1 MHSGRSASAA
11 PSPRRNTAT
20 TARWRSRPWTR
31 TEGRAGPEGEHGT
44 NDVLTEK
51 SCIAFSEALASKA
64 AVPGGGG
71 ASALVGALG
80 VALGHMVGALTVG
93 KAKYATVEEDLRA
106 LMARAED
113 LRQRLLRCVEKDAE
127 AFEPLSRAYAIPK
140 DDPEREETMERCLRT
155 AAAAPLEILDLCC
168 EAIELQR
175 EFADKGS
182 ALAVS
187 DAATG
192 VVFCW
197 SAMYGAAV
205 NVKVNTKAMK
215 DRTFADTINAHV
227 DAQMAKYWPV
237 AEKVYEDVYRRFC

>member
-1 MHSGRSASAA
+1 ML
-11 PSPRRNTAT
+11 NKTV
-20 TARWRSRPWTR
+20 
-31 TEGRAGPEGEHGT
+31 TEF
-44 NDVLTEK
+44 TEV
-51 SCIAFSEALASKA
+51 LASKA

-80 VALGHMVGALTVG
+80 IALGNMVGELTVG
-93 KAKYATVEEDLRA
+93 KKKYADVEEDVRA
-106 LMARAED
+106 LMAKAQD
-113 LRQRLLRCVEKDAE
+113 LRVRLLECVNKDAE
-127 AFEPLSRAYAIPK
+127 AFEPLSRAYGIPK
-140 DDPEREETMERCLRT
+140 DDPTRDEVMEKCLRD

-182 ALAVS
+182 VLAVS

-215 DRTFADTINAHV
+215 DKAYADGINAHV
-227 DAQMAKYWPV
+227 DAQMEKYWPI